1 MLSRTTRSAR
11 YRAWSRRRDLRGHLA
26 AIMAALAIAASGAV
40 IACGDDGVAPIPP
53 EEVSAARNEKALGPL
68 NARTAGAYH
77 NAFLDFAYPRMLE
90 AVARGADQGR
100 ICKVIAKAMRDFV
113 VSRKIAADPTAIGD
127 DIAGGKCSGAQERE
141 SKPGARFSLAG
152 DGTPIPELDAVIAE
166 ISYAIEAGSSL
177 SELTTLF
184 DQKVAYA
191 RANFPEAEAEVVA
204 SAASVG
210 LSSVEY
216 WDANYA
222 TQAQSL
228 LDAQPKTYNRDGADA
243 PTISMNRSPLTRA
256 LLAPPGGRLDGSFWS
271 AARKVGVA
279 DLAGAVRGGIKGWG
293 GGLHGIGVGAAV
305 EGGATSAGALIAI
318 ALQ

>member
-26 AIMAALAIAASGAV
+26 AILAALAIAASGAV
-40 IACGDDGVAPIPP
+40 IACGDDGVAPVPP
-53 EEVSAARNEKALGPL
+53 GEISAARNHKALGPL
-68 NARTAGAYH
+68 NARNAGAYH
-77 NAFLDFAYPRMLE
+77 NAFLDFAFPRMLD
-90 AVARGADQGR
+90 AVARGADER
-100 ICKVIAKAMRDFV
+100 KICKVIAQAMRDFV
-113 VSRKIAADPTAIGD
+113 VSRKIAVNPASIGD
-127 DIAGGKCSGAQERE
+127 DVAGGKCATSRD
-141 SKPGARFSLAG
+141 SKPGARLSLAG

-166 ISYAIEAGSSL
+166 MSYAIEAGSSL
-177 SELTTLF
+177 GELTTLF

-204 SAASVG
+204 AAASTG

-222 TQAQSL
+222 PQAQSL
-228 LDAQPKTYNRDGADA
+228 LDAQPKTYNRGGADA

-271 AARKVGVA
+271 AARKVGLA
-279 DLAGAVRGGIKGWG
+279 DLGGAVKGGIKGWS
-293 GGLHGIGVGAAV
+293 GGLHGIAVGAAV